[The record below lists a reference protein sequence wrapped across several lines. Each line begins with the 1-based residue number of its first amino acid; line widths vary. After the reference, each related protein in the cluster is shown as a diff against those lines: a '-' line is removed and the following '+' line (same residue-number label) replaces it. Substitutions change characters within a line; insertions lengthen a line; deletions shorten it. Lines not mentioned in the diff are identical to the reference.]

1 MQIIDVGDPNWW
13 LSIKFVDCSPPA
25 SVSTVFFSKAVAIQ
39 RRSRPMCC
47 ATVMLSLCKYRS
59 CLVSY
64 ASSSVRIA

>member
-39 RRSRPMCC
+39 RRSLPMSC
-47 ATVMLSLCKYRS
+47 ATAMLSVPVSVVLGQLCLFICAY
-59 CLVSY
+59 
-64 ASSSVRIA
+64 